1 MIYRLLLLI
10 IFMVSSTLV
19 SANSLEK
26 IKKYNQ
32 EYSKQLKQQLN
43 ADSTGNALVLSVEHQ
58 YFHGQGIV
66 FSIESNITQVK
77 IHLSEGTSN
86 SLNNDDV
93 AQEKPKNNSIIELN
107 KLRMQARNSAHY
119 EFSLSKKIKSLKKT
133 SKQASS
139 EEEQDNIDKIL
150 RKSQDE
156 MKRVV
161 EQRKLLAERMNNK
174 KMEVAMHT
182 DNSVSKA
189 EISTDDNSFSQL
201 QQQLLVNSVSLL
213 CINGNFVEALT
224 NRENINIVLKGD
236 NEANQLDLITVI
248 SRDTLAQC
256 YQQQIDAFE
265 TIKVSNQY
273 HY

>member
-119 EFSLSKKIKSLKKT
+119 EFSLSKKIKSLKNT